1 MKMHENLKI
10 SCVRNKKLKLKI
22 NTLLNENFFKKIKS
36 WKRKILILRKIELFL
51 HATGMIY
58 KVGLKEEV
66 LPNDQGRTSLI
77 EKNG

>member
-1 MKMHENLKI
+1 MRI
-10 SCVRNKKLKLKI
+10 FSKKKKKKKKNI
-22 NTLLNENFFKKIKS
+22 DFKKID
-36 WKRKILILRKIELFL
+36 LFQ
-51 HATGMIY
+51 HETGMIY